1 MTFGT
6 YLRKASIP
14 GSSVA
19 NENYAK
25 QSFPWKKSRWI
36 HNEEDE
42 EKSSIQ
48 GRFHN
53 EPIMTFT
60 TEERGFIR
68 SLVQNELDTSR
79 AIPVPVDVMA
89 KIITAAKVGSVVPV
103 EVAVKGYTICMERVI
118 KYASTVE
125 LFNK

>member
-1 MTFGT
+1 
-6 YLRKASIP
+6 
-14 GSSVA
+14 
-19 NENYAK
+19 
-25 QSFPWKKSRWI
+25 
-36 HNEEDE
+36 
-42 EKSSIQ
+42 
-48 GRFHN
+48 
-53 EPIMTFT
+53 MTFT

-125 LFNK
+125 LFNQ